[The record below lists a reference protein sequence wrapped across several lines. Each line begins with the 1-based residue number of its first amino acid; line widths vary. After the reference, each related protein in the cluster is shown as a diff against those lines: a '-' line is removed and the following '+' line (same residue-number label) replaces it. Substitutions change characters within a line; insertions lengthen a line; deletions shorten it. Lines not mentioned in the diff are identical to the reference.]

1 MKAAA
6 LSSLG
11 IGHCT
16 QDQWTQKNITYF
28 LEWSPPWQLF
38 WHTTWKYIRHIYSGI
53 LPGIYSDILSGILFG
68 INSLTHFLAC
78 MPSGILP
85 GIYSAILFGILF
97 GILFLH
103 SIWHLFWHS
112 FLPLYPTFYSGILFG
127 IYSDIL
133 SDMGT
138 PGRQLRAPDL
148 IFPSMSLNL
157 CPKPGLRQRG
167 ASVSRSRRTVD
178 EYVIVLMLT
187 DKPPCVQNKMA
198 NNF

>member
-11 IGHCT
+11 IGHCP
-16 QDQWTQKNITYF
+16 QDQWTQKIYSLLSRVVPTLAIILTYH
-28 LEWSPPWQLF
+28 LEVYTAYIFWHSSWHILWHSFWHSIWHQF
-38 WHTTWKYIRHIYSGI
+38 WHTFWHVC
-53 LPGIYSDILSGILFG
+53 L
-68 INSLTHFLAC
+68 
-78 MPSGILP
+78 SGILP
-85 GIYSAILFGILF
+85 GIYSAILFGS
-97 GILFLH
+97 LFLH